1 MIAFLLRLWAIR
13 KLWNMI
19 RGNRSQTTGR
29 R

>member
-19 RGNRSQTTGR
+19 RGNRSQSAGR